1 MAMLKTRRKRQQKF
15 TREFLVYLAGPIT
28 GLAWGD
34 ATDWREYV
42 IKRLPSYIIG
52 VSPLRGKEYLSKEGN
67 LKDNYPGL
75 HPMST
80 EDGIMTRDR
89 FDVMRAD
96 ALLVNFLGATRVSI
110 GTVMEISWAHLLNKP
125 VVVVMEEG
133 NIHQHSMLR
142 KASSLIVPSLNN
154 GIDLID
160 RLVSPA

>member
-1 MAMLKTRRKRQQKF
+1 MLKTRGKRQQKF
-15 TREFLVYLAGPIT
+15 TIEFLVYLAGPIT

-34 ATDWREYV
+34 ASDWRGYV
-42 IKRLPSYIIG
+42 IKRFPPHIIG
-52 VSPLRGKEYLSKEGN
+52 VSPLRGNEYLSKEGN
-67 LKDNYPGL
+67 LKDNYAEL

-125 VVVVMEEG
+125 VVVVMEKD

-142 KASSLIVPSLNN
+142 KASSLIVPTLDA
-154 GIDLID
+154 GIDLVD
-160 RLVSPA
+160 RLISPA

>member
-1 MAMLKTRRKRQQKF
+1 MKQQIIQRQF
-15 TREFLVYLAGPIT
+15 FVYLAGPIT

-34 ATDWREYV
+34 AVDWRERA
-42 IKRLPSYIIG
+42 IDLLPAHIIG
-52 VSPLRGKEYLSKEGN
+52 VSPLRGKDYLSQEED
-67 LKDNYPGL
+67 LKDHYPEL

-80 EDGIMTRDR
+80 EDGIMTRDF

-110 GTVMEISWAHLLNKP
+110 GTVMEISWAHMLRKP
-125 VVVVMEEG
+125 VVVVMEET

-142 KASSLIVPSLNN
+142 KASSLIVPSLEA
-154 GIDLID
+154 GVDLVN